1 MFFQCNL
8 EHELLSFPNKCCH
21 RSLYLFRVG
30 YRFWLGERRGQL
42 ALIGVVRD
50 WEPLLPHPVPAS
62 VLPPPCTQ
70 DLEIVSDL
78 CSQDGQT
85 SP

>member
-30 YRFWLGERRGQL
+30 YGLQLGERRGQL

-50 WEPLLPHPVPAS
+50 CKLLLPHPVPAS
-62 VLPPPCTQ
+62 VLPLPCMQ
-70 DLEIVSDL
+70 DLEIISDL